1 MCSVVFWKHSHNIY
15 FSQKRNW
22 SEENI
27 TKYPLC
33 SHEFCPSMLTTKF
46 PSFPE
51 EPPSHLGPLDPGGL
65 CHWPPPRSLYALIRR
80 ISAPALPS
88 LDPSPL
94 LPHTRTSS
102 HHLSFSI
109 LLNGYNPSVRTAH
122 WSENRSTPT
131 PPPRMR
137 REKKLAAD
145 SGATRGAAD

>member
-1 MCSVVFWKHSHNIY
+1 
-15 FSQKRNW
+15 
-22 SEENI
+22 
-27 TKYPLC
+27 
-33 SHEFCPSMLTTKF
+33 MLTIKF
-46 PSFPE
+46 PSLTE
-51 EPPSHLGPLDPGGL
+51 EPPSHLGPLDPGSL

-131 PPPRMR
+131 PPTADEA
-137 REKKLAAD
+137 REKAG
-145 SGATRGAAD
+145 SWERSYTRSSRLKREALTQTSCCSPWLERRQRSWKGITLSAR